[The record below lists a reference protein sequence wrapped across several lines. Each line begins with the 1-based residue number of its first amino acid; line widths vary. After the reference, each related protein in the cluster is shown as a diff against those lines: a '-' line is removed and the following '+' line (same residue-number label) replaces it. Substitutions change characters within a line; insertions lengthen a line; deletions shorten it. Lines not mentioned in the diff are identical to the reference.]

1 MFTKQKLHE
10 IVLLTVVSV
19 GLFPNIAIAQV
30 INFVGAN
37 AGNVMAA
44 VPSNNNF
51 VQSGNGLLANGA
63 TWGPATQTLTGGAWS
78 GFQENRSVTVENR
91 LNIYSGYS
99 YTRTSFTAGAGGE
112 INPGVVHTFNL
123 HNELFNWDMCCG
135 ISSDSR
141 GDVTFRFEVLDP
153 PAPTP
158 NNSTGSNN
166 PNGVPGWNYTPL
178 PIYFVYEWNA
188 EAIRGSGVST
198 IHTAH
203 TTTGWMADVGDIS
216 WTQPQML
223 SYEPITT
230 GTWSGSRSGVL
241 YTYTGI
247 RDYRF
252 NFENI
257 LGSAGSWEPSI
268 MDINIRMAFSDQPFT
283 SIPTVIPTSPV
294 PEPETYGMLLA
305 GLGLLSFT
313 AKRRK
318 QSA

>member
-1 MFTKQKLHE
+1 MFTRQKLYE
-10 IVLLTVVSV
+10 TVLLVVSF
-19 GLFPNIAIAQV
+19 GLLPSTAIAQV

-44 VPSNNNF
+44 VPGNNNF
-51 VQSGNGLLANGA
+51 VQSGSGLLANGA
-63 TWGPATQTLTGGAWS
+63 TWGPPTQTLTGGVWS
-78 GFQENRSVTVENR
+78 GFQANRSVSVENR
-91 LNIYSGYS
+91 LDIYSGYS
-99 YTRTSFTAGAGGE
+99 YAKTSFTAGAGGQ

-123 HNELFNWDMCCG
+123 HNELLNWDICCG
-135 ISSDSR
+135 ISADSR
-141 GDVTFRFEVLDP
+141 GDVTFRFEVVDP

-166 PNGVPGWNYTPL
+166 PNGVPGWDYTPL

-188 EAIRGSGVST
+188 EAIRGAHAPCCGANTV
-198 IHTAH
+198 H
-203 TTTGWMADVGDIS
+203 TTTGWMADTGDIR
-216 WTQPQML
+216 WTQPQL
-223 SYEPITT
+223 PFYESITT

-252 NFENI
+252 NFDNI
-257 LGSAGSWEPSI
+257 LGGAGSWGPSI

-283 SIPTVIPTSPV
+283 SIPTSPV

-305 GLGLLSFT
+305 GLGLLSFAAT
-313 AKRRK
+313 RRK
-318 QSA
+318 QGA